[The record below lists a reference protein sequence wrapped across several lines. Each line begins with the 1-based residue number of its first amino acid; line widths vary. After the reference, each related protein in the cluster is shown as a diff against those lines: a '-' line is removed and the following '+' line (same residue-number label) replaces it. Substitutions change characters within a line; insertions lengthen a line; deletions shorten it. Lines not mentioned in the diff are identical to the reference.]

1 MIPTAQAIAAV
12 LSLVP
17 TPASFA
23 ELDAR
28 VAHGLPKGALRA
40 SVNRV
45 CDTAEQRTRLL
56 HRIVPV
62 ASYKRRRTAL
72 TPDESGKTERLARV
86 FATAVEVWDSEPDAQ
101 AFLTTPHAMLEGR
114 SPLDVALTEI
124 GARRVEQLL
133 ARLYYGIP
141 A

>member
-45 CDTAEQRTRLL
+45 CATAEQRTRLL

-72 TPDESGKTERLARV
+72 TPDESGKTERLPSDWCSVRLNRCFGINACLKYECCGG
-86 FATAVEVWDSEPDAQ
+86 FA
-101 AFLTTPHAMLEGR
+101 
-114 SPLDVALTEI
+114 VALVA
-124 GARRVEQLL
+124 GMPARCRPS
-133 ARLYYGIP
+133 R
-141 A
+141 